1 MRSFLKAFL
10 FAALAAPMAATAEN
24 TKFAENFYVQV
35 RDDDGNIV
43 FSPLSLKQAY
53 ALLFPGAGGATAK
66 QMNKI
71 FDFGDS
77 LEAVSADF
85 KRVNALTGASGA
97 AELRIANR
105 VWANRN
111 FPIESSFTATL
122 KRFFDTSY
130 EKLDVAAG
138 EKPINDWIEG
148 QTNQRIKNLL
158 PAGSVTPKTGLIVA
172 NAVYFKAK
180 WQTTFKP
187 EATKPGPFKLESGKT
202 VTTAFMNGRPTGRVF
217 KGNDLV
223 AIALPYRDTDLQF
236 IAVRPLESKLK
247 VLEKNLGLDGLL
259 KDLASTPDTLMDLK
273 LPRFEF
279 TQPLTL
285 TPIFK
290 RMGLKEPMDFSRV
303 TKQGLGVDGYHKA
316 FIKVDEDGTEAAA
329 ATAAVMMGTAY
340 RESVKVEFDRPFL
353 FFIVNPKTKEVIFQ
367 GRLADPTRR

>member
-1 MRSFLKAFL
+1 MRSFLTAFL
-10 FAALAAPMAATAEN
+10 FAALAAPMTATAEN
-24 TKFAENFYVQV
+24 IKFAENFYLQV

-43 FSPLSLKQAY
+43 FSPISLKQAY
-53 ALLFPGAGGATAK
+53 ALLFPGAAGATAK
-66 QMNKI
+66 QMTKI

-85 KRVNALTGASGA
+85 KRVNALAGASGA

-105 VWANRN
+105 VWANQDL
-111 FPIESSFTATL
+111 PIESGFTATL
-122 KRFFDTSY
+122 KRFFDASY

-138 EKPINDWIEG
+138 EKPINTWIEE
-148 QTNQRIKNLL
+148 QTNRRIKNLL
-158 PAGSVTPKTGLIVA
+158 PAGAVTPQTGLIVA

-180 WQTTFKP
+180 WQTAFKP

-202 VTTAFMNGRPTGRVF
+202 VTTALMNGRPTGRVF

-285 TPIFK
+285 KPIFK

-303 TKQGLGVDGYHKA
+303 SKQGLSVDGYHKA

-329 ATAAVMMGTAY
+329 ATAAVMIGTAY

-367 GRLADPTRR
+367 GRVADPTRK